1 MPVIEVARQV
11 ASGDPLS
18 AVARL
23 VGQEAAVGLLYVAIG
38 TMLLR
43 FFEAESRRR
52 ATLHTA

>member
-1 MPVIEVARQV
+1 VPVIEVA
-11 ASGDPLS
+11 
-18 AVARL
+18 
-23 VGQEAAVGLLYVAIG
+23 GLRG